1 MAKTNLQLTEGQ
13 TKTILQ
19 VVGMC
24 SITDTEALVESIS
37 KETPQEFED
46 RFNGQSVQ
54 AVARVMDSVLFTVFK
69 QAQECDLLV
78 NGNGYNNEYLKGVLY
93 DGLIL
98 QDYDGK
104 RGIFSNGVMQDIYGN
119 YIRSIDTLTK
129 DLTNHAGEQI
139 ITQIY
144 TPQMEL
150 IWDYTSNSP
159 AYILNKIKN
168 TVQWEAEQE
177 QLIKQ
182 VAAQIL
188 KEFTVTEKQ
197 EGDK

>member
-119 YIRSIDTLTK
+119 YIRSVDILNS
-129 DLTNHAGEQI
+129 DLTNPAGEQI
-139 ITQIY
+139 ITHIY
-144 TPQMEL
+144 SPQLEL
-150 IWDYTSNSP
+150 IWYCGDTP
-159 AYILNKIKN
+159 DYILNKIKKD
-168 TVQWEAEQE
+168 VQWEENQE

-197 EGDK
+197 EGGK

>member
-1 MAKTNLQLTEGQ
+1 MATSNIRLTKGQ
-13 TKTILQ
+13 KETILQ

-24 SITDTEALVESIS
+24 SITDTEKLIQSIS
-37 KETPQEFED
+37 KQSPLEFEN
-46 RFNGQSVQ
+46 RFNGQSTEGL
-54 AVARVMDSVLFTVFK
+54 ARVMDSVLYTIFR
-69 QAQECDLLV
+69 QAQSCDLLV
-78 NGNGYNNEYLKGVLY
+78 NGNGEDNSYLKDALY

-98 QDYDGK
+98 QDYNGK
-104 RGIFSNGVMQDIYGN
+104 RGIYSKGTMQDLYGQ
-119 YIRSIDTLTK
+119 YIRSTDTLTS

-159 AYILNKIKN
+159 AYILDKIKN
-168 TVQWEAEQE
+168 DVKWEAEQE

-197 EGDK
+197 EGGI